1 MLTTMTTTTA
11 KSLATRALCVALGA
25 SLACS
30 LAFGAKDPNKA
41 YKSLKSQQS
50 SFTKNFASG
59 SVVSGSTYGST
70 SKNAARRW
78 YIFNEASAGGSYTTL
93 GQANYVAVDVGYHAY
108 LRTIESTI
116 LGLNFLIGAEL
127 NFPIYL
133 QANGSSN
140 IIANKPL
147 ETKET
152 AQAVQGWGV
161 ELPAMIGFE
170 KNGFYLVG
178 LVGYTWQFMTDTYT
192 RQNGRGEHPTVKTNY
207 DGLIYGAGVGYKV
220 RNVINLGFR
229 WTMGNMT
236 NRKAGTEFSDAAIQD
251 SLDQNAITHQTG
263 RDIYNIDYMK
273 FMGFVS
279 VVF

>member
-1 MLTTMTTTTA
+1 MLTTTTTTTA
-11 KSLATRALCVALGA
+11 KSLAARALCVALGA
-25 SLACS
+25 SLVCS

-41 YKSLKSQQS
+41 YKSLKSSQS

-59 SVVSGSTYGST
+59 SIVSGSTYGST

-78 YIFNEASAGGSYTTL
+78 YIFNEASVGGSYTTL

-133 QANGSSN
+133 QAQGSSN

-178 LVGYTWQFMTDTYT
+178 LVGYAWQFMTDTYT
-192 RQNGRGEHPTVKTNY
+192 RVNGRGEHPTIKTNY

-236 NRKAGTEFSDAAIQD
+236 NRKAGTEFSQGAITD
-251 SLDQNAITHQTG
+251 GLDQSAITTQTG

>member
-1 MLTTMTTTTA
+1 MLITTPTTSI
-11 KSLATRALCVALGA
+11 KSLVARALCVALGA

-30 LAFGAKDPNKA
+30 LAFGAKDPNKT
-41 YKSLKSQQS
+41 YKSLKSSQS

-59 SVVSGSTYGST
+59 SVVSGSTYGNT

-78 YIFNEASAGGSYTTL
+78 YIFNEASVGGSYTTL
-93 GQANYVAVDVGYHAY
+93 GRANYIAVDVGYHAY
-108 LRTIESTI
+108 LRTIQSTI
-116 LGLNFLIGAEL
+116 LGLDFLIGAEL

-140 IIANKPL
+140 LIANKPL
-147 ETKET
+147 ETRET
-152 AQAVQGWGV
+152 AQAVQGWGI

-178 LVGYTWQFMTDTYT
+178 LAGYAWEFMTDTYT
-192 RQNGRGEHPTVKTNY
+192 KSGAGAHPTIKTTY
-207 DGLIYGAGVGYKV
+207 DGLIYGAGFGYKV

-236 NRKAGTEFSDAAIQD
+236 NRRDSTEISSELSGQV
-251 SLDQNAITHQTG
+251 ITTTTG
-263 RDIYNIDYMK
+263 RDIYDISYMK